1 MNSNDHPA
9 DAIRRWIDLM
19 HTQRQGLF
27 AMLEEL
33 SPAELWA
40 VPGREEWSI
49 GENLDHLRVI
59 TFSWMRIIKVSW
71 FTLRPFALLRKSK
84 PVETGIDNVYRRP
97 GFPQNV
103 GWLWPPRFSP
113 DRPAGCDVLKTNL
126 EEAHAGVE
134 QFYLGRDPLTLGH
147 IKLYDPAIGLIN
159 LIQGLRVAVYHD
171 EMHIEQIQETL
182 QKIRS

>member
-1 MNSNDHPA
+1 MKSNDKTA

-27 AMLEEL
+27 AMLEDL
-33 SPAELWA
+33 SPVELWA
-40 VPGREEWSI
+40 KPTREEWSI

-59 TFSWMRIIKVSW
+59 TYSWMRIIKVSW
-71 FTLRPFALLRKSK
+71 FFMRPIAWLRRSK

-103 GWLWPPRFSP
+103 GWLWPPRFTP
-113 DRPAGCDVLKTNL
+113 DRPVDFDVLKQNL
-126 EEAHAGVE
+126 VEAHSVVE
-134 QFYLGRDPLTLGH
+134 RFYSGHDPLILGR

-171 EMHIEQIQETL
+171 EMHIEQIQVTL
-182 QKIRS
+182 QKIKS

>member
-1 MNSNDHPA
+1 MNSNDQAA

-27 AMLEEL
+27 AMLEDL
-33 SPAELWA
+33 SPVELWA
-40 VPGREEWSI
+40 KPTREEWSI

-59 TFSWMRIIKVSW
+59 TYSWIGIIKLSW
-71 FTLRPFALLRKSK
+71 FTMRPIAILRRSK

-103 GWLWPPRFSP
+103 GWLWPPRFTP
-113 DRPAGCDVLKTNL
+113 DRPAACEVLKENL
-126 EEAHAGVE
+126 VQAQAVVE
-134 QFYLGRDPLTLGH
+134 QFYVSHDPLTLGH
-147 IKLYDPAIGLIN
+147 IKLYDPAIGLIS

-171 EMHIEQIQETL
+171 EMHIEQVQETL